1 VKSDARRIVSIST
14 RLVIASSKRTCIIMQ
29 QIDTNVIDICA
40 TMQQIDTNVIETY
53 TIHLSKE
60 KIKRKTRKVRTITIR
75 VCLN

>member
-1 VKSDARRIVSIST
+1 
-14 RLVIASSKRTCIIMQ
+14 MQ